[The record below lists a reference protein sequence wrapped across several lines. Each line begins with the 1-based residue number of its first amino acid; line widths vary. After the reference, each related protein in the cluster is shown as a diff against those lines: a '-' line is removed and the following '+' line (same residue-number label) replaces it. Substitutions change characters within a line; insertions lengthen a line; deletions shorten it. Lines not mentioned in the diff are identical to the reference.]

1 MCLLCTI
8 RCHVADSAAAAAP
21 GDGGI
26 LEEVCFQLT
35 LKMSFIIALK
45 QTKALASLFFALL
58 GSNPATA
65 QASQVHVDSENA
77 L

>member
-1 MCLLCTI
+1 M
-8 RCHVADSAAAAAP
+8 ADSAAAAP

-26 LEEVCFQLT
+26 LEEVCLRLT

-45 QTKALASLFFALL
+45 QTKALASSFFALL

-65 QASQVHVDSENA
+65 QASQLHIDLEMLCDLWLA
-77 L
+77 GPRE